1 MLFLH
6 EFASLIEINNQKMF
20 IEIYMYMY
28 LYIASNV
35 FVAERFG
42 CFKMSLNVKKK
53 KPNILLILQVFF
65 VKIKSYQNVLFV

>member
-6 EFASLIEINNQKMF
+6 EFASLIEINNQNIF

-53 KPNILLILQVFF
+53 PNILLILQGFF
-65 VKIKSYQNVLFV
+65 L